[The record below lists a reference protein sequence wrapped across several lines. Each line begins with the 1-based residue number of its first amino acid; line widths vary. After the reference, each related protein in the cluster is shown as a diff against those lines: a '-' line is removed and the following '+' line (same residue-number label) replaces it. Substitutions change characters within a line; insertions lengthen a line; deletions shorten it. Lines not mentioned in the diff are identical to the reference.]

1 MWWCGDVVKWWCFY
15 RNEINLGRGNI
26 VVRYRIIDA
35 LSPKRSTK
43 IRLFV
48 SLIAS
53 IKLFCDFTVP
63 FSSLTWCMR
72 VMYLWRG
79 FSFFLRIFVL
89 LVFGFLCKWYCYLTY
104 ILGDTG
110 ALLIIMAIGGVNAG
124 DSIGHRYFYICNKW
138 EFTATIT
145 PYFFSFDAVLQIEQA
160 MCIKPYINILF
171 TKRTFRC

>member
-1 MWWCGDVVKWWCFY
+1 MANCRFTDFALLIAVALLLIIAAIAPRRAVALVAAPYFRGLVCLLIGMFWCGDVVKLWCFY

-79 FSFFLRIFVL
+79 FSFFLRIIVL
-89 LVFGFLCKWYCYLTY
+89 LVFGFFTQFGRELN
-104 ILGDTG
+104 
-110 ALLIIMAIGGVNAG
+110 LL
-124 DSIGHRYFYICNKW
+124 HY
-138 EFTATIT
+138 
-145 PYFFSFDAVLQIEQA
+145 AVH
-160 MCIKPYINILF
+160 
-171 TKRTFRC
+171 